1 LRYKHERR
9 IYEATHD
16 VIDNDLIRDEF
27 VIDEEQ
33 HEFNFN
39 NFINAYTEEIRK
51 KAHGK
56 DKL

>member
-16 VIDNDLIRDEF
+16 VIDEDVARDEF

-39 NFINAYTEEIRK
+39 NFINAYTEEIKRK
-51 KAHGK
+51 AKSK